1 VQWFELQHHGEFRR
15 AAQLVLN
22 DMSGDFRR
30 QSEGKSHRF
39 MKSVLGYL
47 FNRPLDGRGAVRLG
61 RRRIGLQYTGQDEI
75 KRRNGL
81 ARGDAAA
88 TGCQHPRAQ
97 GKSAD
102 QQFAN

>member
-1 VQWFELQHHGEFRR
+1 MANFG
-15 AAQLVLN
+15 VLRSFVF
-22 DMSGDFRR
+22 DDVAGDFRR
-30 QSEGKSHRF
+30 QREWESHRF

-61 RRRIGLQYTGQDEI
+61 RRRIGLKYAGQNEI
-75 KRRNGL
+75 KWRNGL

-88 TGCQHPRAQ
+88 TGHQHPCAQ
-97 GKSAD
+97 ANSAE